1 MRAWLLRDLALRIR
15 SIPAAVRGDKP
26 EGPIAILMT
35 MSAPNR
41 RRALIPR
48 SAIIAAAVSVALIA
62 GAIAASV
69 FWANSRVVVVP
80 DVTGLPLDIAERA
93 FEVSSLVATVTGTRV
108 SVDVP
113 EGAVVTQDPPAGAE
127 MRRGSEVRLVL
138 SAGPQSFALPDVL
151 GIQVEEARAQLV
163 SRGLVVNVIGVSAE
177 ASAGVVIEMFPSPG
191 TSVNTGDVIRLSVP
205 GGSEGGDLMLPYDLA
220 GVQVVL
226 DPAPPEPADAGDPAL
241 DVTRRLSALLQAAGA
256 TVTVTRSATETA
268 PSTDARIEAV
278 RASNGDLLIGI
289 DVGRTSEAGL
299 RALHRASE
307 GTSAESLT
315 ASMDLARAVT
325 RAAQLPGISV
335 VEPQATPDPILS
347 AFPQLGV
354 RIIVGDVMAEADRVR
369 MTDPAWADSVARAV
383 YRAIGTTFASR

>member
-1 MRAWLLRDLALRIR
+1 
-15 SIPAAVRGDKP
+15 
-26 EGPIAILMT
+26 MT

-69 FWANSRVVVVP
+69 FWANSRVVVTP

-93 FEVSSLVATVTGTRV
+93 FEVSSLTATVTGTRV

-113 EGAVVTQDPPAGAE
+113 EGAVISQDPPAGSE
-127 MRRGSEVRLVL
+127 VRRGSEVRLVL

-177 ASAGVVIEMFPSPG
+177 ASAGVVVEMFPSPG
-191 TSVNTGDVIRLSVP
+191 TSVNTGDVVRLSVP

-220 GVQVVL
+220 GVTVVL
-226 DPAPPEPADAGDPAL
+226 DPSPPQPTDAGDPAL

-268 PSTDARIEAV
+268 PSIDARTEAS
-278 RASNGDLLIGI
+278 RSSNGDLLIGI

-307 GTSAESLT
+307 GTSADPLN
-315 ASMDLARAVT
+315 ASVNLARAVT

-335 VEPQATPDPILS
+335 LEPQATPDPILA